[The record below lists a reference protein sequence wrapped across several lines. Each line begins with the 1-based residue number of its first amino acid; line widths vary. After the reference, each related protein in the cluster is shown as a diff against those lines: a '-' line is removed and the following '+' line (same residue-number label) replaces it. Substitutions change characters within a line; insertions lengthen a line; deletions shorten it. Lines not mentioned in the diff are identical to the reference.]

1 MQGRGLGVDS
11 FHCMSCNACMSL
23 ELFNKHRCVEQS
35 LSGNCPVCSDRLF
48 ESKHPVKV
56 RGGLGWD
63 GVGGVGWYAGRST
76 ALRARTACLNLS
88 PLQGAPGVGQAR
100 PLWH

>member
-1 MQGRGLGVDS
+1 MPPPPLQGRGLGVDS

-35 LSGNCPVCSDRLF
+35 LAGTCPVCSDHLF

-56 RGGLGWD
+56 
-63 GVGGVGWYAGRST
+63 
-76 ALRARTACLNLS
+76 
-88 PLQGAPGVGQAR
+88 P
-100 PLWH
+100 